1 MTQMREIL
9 RNICPHCLHSLYS
22 RAKFWIRFHFFRK
35 GLISEEFRGLMG
47 YDINWDNPQDLNEKI
62 NWMKLYGD
70 TSEWP
75 RLADKYLVREYVK
88 ERIGERYL
96 TKLYGCWDNAD
107 DIDFSSLPEKF
118 VLKTNHGCGTVIP
131 IHDKKTI
138 DKSSVCK
145 QLDTWIKHRYGYLTV
160 EPHYLKIQP
169 VIYAEELIE
178 NDSTFSS
185 SLVDYKVF
193 CFSGKAYCILVC
205 SDRIIGKHVNLSFY
219 DCNWNIRPEMLDGR
233 HKGETVIVQKPQC
246 LQELIALA
254 EKLAQGHPQVR
265 VDFYISNNHI
275 YFGEMTFTS
284 QGGYMDYISRKYSII
299 MGDLTKD
306 IPE

>member
-1 MTQMREIL
+1 MKKAL
-9 RNICPHCLHSLYS
+9 RNFCPQKTLRIYS
-22 RAKFWIRFHFFRK
+22 DIKFWVRFHFFRK

-70 TSEWP
+70 TFEWP

-88 ERIGERYL
+88 ERIGEKYL

-178 NDSTFSS
+178 NDSTFST

-205 SDRIIGKHVNLSFY
+205 SDRIIGKHVNMSFY

-233 HKGETVIVQKPQC
+233 HKGYTVIAQKPQC

-284 QGGYMDYISRKYSII
+284 QGGYMDYISREYSNI
-299 MGDLTKD
+299 MGDLTKE